1 MRSVPTANGAL
12 IRDLLATEGGRL
24 ANHCLAEIW
33 VGQAITAG
41 CDPFMQQEPLGSD
54 GYAGE
59 WLLVLSV
66 TGRASP
72 LYPGKL
78 PEGLLDEVFIVLG
91 QLGRLTHDP
100 HLRPWHGNVLLD
112 DSSARAIAFRIRL
125 VREALSMSSG
135 LFYVRCGINPK
146 VGEAFE
152 AGYLSSL
159 SPDQEMLHVISAH
172 YGIPE
177 DWLMQGGAEE
187 IEA

>member
-1 MRSVPTANGAL
+1 
-12 IRDLLATEGGRL
+12 
-24 ANHCLAEIW
+24 
-33 VGQAITAG
+33 
-41 CDPFMQQEPLGSD
+41 MQQEPLISE

-59 WLLVLSV
+59 WLLVLSIA
-66 TGRASP
+66 GHASP

-91 QLGRLTHDP
+91 HLGRLTHDP

-125 VREALSMSSG
+125 VREALYMSSG

-177 DWLMQGGAEE
+177 DWIMQGDAEE

>member
-12 IRDLLATEGGRL
+12 IRNLLSTEGGRL

-33 VGQAITAG
+33 VAQAITAG

-91 QLGRLTHDP
+91 QLGRLTHDQ

-112 DSSARAIAFRIRL
+112 DSSPRAIAFRIRL
-125 VREALSMSSG
+125 VREALYMSAG
-135 LFYVRCGINPK
+135 LFYARCGINPK
-146 VGEAFE
+146 VGEAIE
-152 AGYLSSL
+152 AGHLSSL
-159 SPDQEMLHVISAH
+159 SPEQEMLHVISAH
-172 YGIPE
+172 YGIPKE
-177 DWLMQGGAEE
+177 WIMHGDAEE
-187 IEA
+187 IKA

>member
-12 IRDLLATEGGRL
+12 ISNLFSTEGGRL
-24 ANHCLAEIW
+24 ANHCLAESW

-59 WLLVLSV
+59 WLLVLSGAAR
-66 TGRASP
+66 TSP

-91 QLGRLTHDP
+91 HLGRLTHDQ
-100 HLRPWHGNVLLD
+100 HLRPWHGTVLLD

-125 VREALSMSSG
+125 VREALCMSAG
-135 LFYVRCGINPK
+135 LFYMRCGINPK
-146 VGEAFE
+146 VGEAME
-152 AGYLSSL
+152 GGHLSSL

-177 DWLMQGGAEE
+177 EWLMQGDAEE